1 MRRNGS
7 VLCLFGMATLALIL
21 STGSAV
27 YGQIVPSPSPTPAAT
42 PAPSLESQFFK
53 NILNDQKAIWT
64 APFNLH
70 KENPKW
76 MVPSSI
82 GLMAFITTDR
92 ITGDEIAEFDRLST
106 PARVLS
112 VPGSA
117 YGVAAAATSFYLLG
131 REKHNERARETG
143 ILIAEGAIDSI
154 VVFSALKVATQR
166 SRPDTGSERSE
177 FFDGGSSFPSG
188 HSTQAWS
195 MATIIANE
203 YHDKRAV
210 QIAAY
215 SIASAVSFAR
225 FTGGS
230 HYISDVLVGSALGY
244 GIGKYVYT
252 AHHRKSSGSG
262 DDDGI
267 THCLSIAPEFNRS
280 ARRYGI
286 DVSWR
291 F

>member
-7 VLCLFGMATLALIL
+7 VLCLFSVATLGLIFL
-21 STGSAV
+21 TASAV
-27 YGQIVPSPSPTPAAT
+27 RGQIVPDASPTPVAT
-42 PAPSLESQFFK
+42 ATPSLERQFFK

-70 KENPKW
+70 KEHAKW
-76 MVPSSI
+76 MIPSSI

-92 ITGDEIAEFDRLST
+92 ISGDEIAEFDRLSKT
-106 PARVLS
+106 ADVLS

-117 YGVAAAATSFYLLG
+117 YGVTAAAATFYLLG

-143 ILIAEGAIDSI
+143 ILIAEGAIDSV

-195 MATIIANE
+195 MATIVANE
-203 YHDKRAV
+203 YHDRRAV

-225 FTGGS
+225 FTGGR

-244 GIGKYVYT
+244 GIGKYVYS
-252 AHHRKSSGSG
+252 AHHRNAGQSGNHDSESRRV
-262 DDDGI
+262 
-267 THCLSIAPEFNRS
+267 SIAPVFSRS
-280 ARRYGI
+280 ARQYGI
-286 DVSWR
+286 DLTLR